1 MKLDFRK
8 EIFADERN
16 DDLNLVGKPILRQD
30 ILGHVTGTSPF
41 FDDHKFDNL
50 LHLKC
55 VRSPHHHARI
65 LSIDISN
72 AEKMPGVKQIILAK
86 DVPVN
91 LNTLLSLLEFGRDD
105 EPTLAEKKVAYLGE
119 PVAAVI
125 ATSEQQA
132 LDAVAKVEV
141 RYEELP
147 AVFDVEEALKPGAP
161 KVNEAYPDNH
171 FIFNEG
177 HSCQKL
183 RYGDTASGFAQ
194 AAHIVEGRY
203 QLRPIEQAPIE
214 PNGAIAA
221 PETNDRF
228 VCYTPTQG
236 LFFSVGTC
244 AKILDVD
251 LNKLH
256 FIGGTVGGAFGG
268 KVDSVCEPLAILG
281 AMMTRQPVRY
291 VLNRAEEM
299 QVSAPRSAELW
310 EIRDALAEDGRLLAR
325 EFKGWF
331 DAGAY
336 TRLTSYGVV
345 KCTGHL
351 PGPYTIPAVKSDIYC
366 VFTNRTP
373 STAMRGF
380 GVLGVDF
387 AIERQMDKGA
397 RAVGL
402 GPLEFRLINAYRD
415 GDMKVTRRFA
425 SNTALVECIQ
435 VAAQKAD
442 YPLEMHYHKMSSK
455 TGSTHTEIP
464 ETVTETAVLPA
475 GHTTVAKTNK
485 AQGLAEDVSEQTNPA
500 TRRPLKKAS
509 VLEGSTS
516 TDRLGASALSG
527 RSDSTF
533 GDIQPAHQTQT
544 PTIETQPPN
553 SKSRY
558 SRYSASIRRR

>member
-1 MKLDFRK
+1 MSLDFRK
-8 EIFADERN
+8 DLFADER
-16 DDLNLVGKPILRQD
+16 DDNLNVVGKPIRRQD

-41 FDDHKFDNL
+41 FDDNKFDNL

-65 LSIDISN
+65 VSIDTAK
-72 AEKMPGVKQIILAK
+72 AEAMPGVVRLLRGR

-91 LNTLLSLLEFGRDD
+91 LNTLLSLLDFGLDD
-105 EPTLAEKKVAYLGE
+105 EPVLAETKVSYWGE
-119 PVAAVI
+119 PIVAVI
-125 ATSEQQA
+125 ATSEQAA
-132 LDAVAKVEV
+132 LDAVAAVEV

-161 KVNEAYPDNH
+161 TVNETYPGNH
-171 FIFNEG
+171 FVFYENTD
-177 HSCQKL
+177 HQRL
-183 RYGDTASGFAQ
+183 RFGDTEARFAR

-203 QLRPIEQAPIE
+203 QLTPIEQAPME

-228 VCYTPTQG
+228 ACYTPTQG

-244 AKILDVD
+244 AKVLDVD
-251 LNKLH
+251 LNRLH
-256 FIGGTVGGAFGG
+256 FIGGTVGGGFGG

-281 AMMTRQPVRY
+281 AMLTRQPVRY

-310 EIRDALAEDGRLLAR
+310 EIKDGIAEDGRILAR

-351 PGPYTIPAVKSDIYC
+351 PGPYTIPAVKSDIWC

-373 STAMRGF
+373 ATAMRGF

-397 RAVGL
+397 RAAGL
-402 GPLEFRLINAYRD
+402 GPMEYRLINAYRD
-415 GDMKVTRRFA
+415 GDMKATRRVA

-435 VAAQKAD
+435 VAAEKAG
-442 YPLEMHYHKMSSK
+442 YPLAPEYKAMTSM
-455 TGSTHTEIP
+455 TGASLTQIP
-464 ETVTETAVLPA
+464 ETVTDSGRRPA
-475 GHTTVAKTNK
+475 GYTAIEKTEVSPGLGEAAQVQPTPAAPVARART
-485 AQGLAEDVSEQTNPA
+485 G
-500 TRRPLKKAS
+500 
-509 VLEGSTS
+509 
-516 TDRLGASALSG
+516 GASSLPERPSYAP
-527 RSDSTF
+527 
-533 GDIQPAHQTQT
+533 QPA
-544 PTIETQPPN
+544 PPQAAPPPAPEPPEPAPA
-553 SKSRY
+553 KPRY
-558 SRYSASIRRR
+558 SRYSSSIRRR

>member
-1 MKLDFRK
+1 MSLEFRK
-8 EIFADERN
+8 DLFADER
-16 DDLNLVGKPILRQD
+16 DDELNVVGKPVRRQD

-41 FDDHKFDNL
+41 YDDHKFDNL

-65 LSIDISN
+65 ASIDT
-72 AEKMPGVKQIILAK
+72 ARARAMPGVVRILLGR

-91 LNTLLSLLEFGRDD
+91 LNTLLSLLEFGLDD
-105 EPTLAEKKVAYLGE
+105 EPVLAETKVAYWGE

-125 ATSEQQA
+125 ATSEQAA
-132 LDAVAKVEV
+132 LDAVAAVEV

-147 AVFDVEEALKPGAP
+147 AVFDVEEALRPGAP
-161 KVNEAYPDNH
+161 QVNATYPGNH
-171 FIFNEG
+171 FVFYENTD
-177 HSCQKL
+177 HQRL
-183 RYGDTASGFAQ
+183 RYGDTEAGFAR

-203 QLRPIEQAPIE
+203 QLTPIEQAPME

-221 PETNDRF
+221 PETNDRY

-251 LNKLH
+251 LNRLH
-256 FIGGTVGGAFGG
+256 FIGGTVGGGFGG

-281 AMMTRQPVRY
+281 SMLTRQPVRY

-310 EIRDALAEDGRLLAR
+310 EIKDGIAEDGRILAR

-351 PGPYTIPAVKSDIYC
+351 PGPYTIPAVKSDIWC

-397 RAVGL
+397 RAAGL
-402 GPLEFRLINAYRD
+402 GPMEYRLINAYRD
-415 GDMKVTRRFA
+415 GDMKATRRQA

-435 VAAQKAD
+435 VACEKAGHELAPE
-442 YPLEMHYHKMSSK
+442 YKVMSSM
-455 TGSTHTEIP
+455 TGGGRSEIP
-464 ETVTETAVLPA
+464 ETVTDKGRLPA
-475 GHTTVAKTNK
+475 GHSSIEKTTVSE
-485 AQGLAEDVSEQTNPA
+485 GLGEAGQLQRAASSPA
-500 TRRPLKKAS
+500 RGGR
-509 VLEGSTS
+509 GG
-516 TDRLGASALSG
+516 GASSLPDRPAAPPPP
-527 RSDSTF
+527 
-533 GDIQPAHQTQT
+533 QPASPLPQAVDPTPQTT
-544 PTIETQPPN
+544 PAKP
-553 SKSRY
+553 RY
-558 SRYSASIRRR
+558 SRYGAGLRRR

>member
-1 MKLDFRK
+1 
-8 EIFADERN
+8 
-16 DDLNLVGKPILRQD
+16 
-30 ILGHVTGTSPF
+30 
-41 FDDHKFDNL
+41 
-50 LHLKC
+50 
-55 VRSPHHHARI
+55 
-65 LSIDISN
+65 
-72 AEKMPGVKQIILAK
+72 
-86 DVPVN
+86 
-91 LNTLLSLLEFGRDD
+91 
-105 EPTLAEKKVAYLGE
+105 
-119 PVAAVI
+119 
-125 ATSEQQA
+125 
-132 LDAVAKVEV
+132 
-141 RYEELP
+141 
-147 AVFDVEEALKPGAP
+147 
-161 KVNEAYPDNH
+161 
-171 FIFNEG
+171 
-177 HSCQKL
+177 
-183 RYGDTASGFAQ
+183 
-194 AAHIVEGRY
+194 
-203 QLRPIEQAPIE
+203 
-214 PNGAIAA
+214 
-221 PETNDRF
+221 
-228 VCYTPTQG
+228 
-236 LFFSVGTC
+236 
-244 AKILDVD
+244 
-251 LNKLH
+251 
-256 FIGGTVGGAFGG
+256 
-268 KVDSVCEPLAILG
+268 
-281 AMMTRQPVRY
+281 MMTRQPVRY

-366 VFTNRTP
+366 VFTHRTP

-415 GDMKVTRRFA
+415 GDMKVTRRSA

-455 TGSTHTEIP
+455 TGSIHTEIP

-485 AQGLAEDVSEQTNPA
+485 AQGLTEDVSEQTNPA

-509 VLEGSTS
+509 VLQGSTS

-527 RSDSTF
+527 RSDSTS
-533 GDIQPAHQTQT
+533 GDIQPAPQTQT
-544 PTIETQPPN
+544 PKIETQPPN